1 MDSQTLASRRAKKS
15 GWSILLTDAGAAT
28 LMDPISNFLLSG
40 ACDKAWPG
48 WPCDPEL
55 EKLRDKFARVGDDKM
70 RKRLAEQV
78 QVRAMDIGAFV
89 PLGEYVRAIATR
101 KTVKGFVTG
110 NLLVYWNVEKK

>member
-1 MDSQTLASRRAKKS
+1 
-15 GWSILLTDAGAAT
+15 
-28 LMDPISNFLLSG
+28 
-40 ACDKAWPG
+40 
-48 WPCDPEL
+48 
-55 EKLRDKFARVGDDKM
+55 M
-70 RKRLAEQV
+70 RKILAEQV